1 MSIILSILD
10 VFYNNNLDNIIQQL
24 APESTP
30 SGAQRIY
37 NSLPRQEVL
46 ISPKGLERLLDCR
59 GMLLVYVVVVVVIHI
74 RAFTLYTLNCLI
86 YTLGARNE
94 LFCAQLLLK
103 QVVEVV
109 VKNPLAFTPYTLHS
123 TLYTLNCYIHPLPLG

>member
-1 MSIILSILD
+1 
-10 VFYNNNLDNIIQQL
+10 
-24 APESTP
+24 
-30 SGAQRIY
+30 
-37 NSLPRQEVL
+37 
-46 ISPKGLERLLDCR
+46 
-59 GMLLVYVVVVVVIHI
+59 MLLVYVVVVVVIHI